1 MPRLEI
7 KAGEIAV
14 PDAPGL
20 GIEALNEKLIAEK
33 LHADFPVA
41 WASTEEWDKEWANDR
56 QWS

>member
-1 MPRLEI
+1 
-7 KAGEIAV
+7 V

-20 GIEALNEKLIAEK
+20 GIESLNEALIAEK

-41 WASTEEWDKEWANDR
+41 WDSTESWDKEWANDR